1 MHICALASMALTL
14 LLLNSLNNL
23 FSFLI
28 LFRQDVYHT
37 KIGQNNRFAG
47 KYSVATKAHIF
58 SDNILI
64 KCDSLHM
71 SAILHVHS
79 MSLIYLDDLHKLI
92 YNRLPATQR
101 VSYAI

>member
-1 MHICALASMALTL
+1 
-14 LLLNSLNNL
+14 
-23 FSFLI
+23 
-28 LFRQDVYHT
+28 
-37 KIGQNNRFAG
+37 
-47 KYSVATKAHIF
+47 
-58 SDNILI
+58 
-64 KCDSLHM
+64 M